1 MCTSPM
7 LLAVFIVA
15 CTTSSY
21 TTFAQ
26 LGVDNPVDKKA
37 LSQVGLSNPLIYKI
51 SDKGIY
57 NITVKSGQ
65 SSPLSG
71 LNFEIVFLNASFKN
85 TNAPLPGA
93 ESNVT
98 LDNPAAI
105 GLTVPS
111 TVEHVIPVKSF
122 NIVLTSSDGKELSK
136 KINEVPRGGRILENI
151 DLKGYIG
158 NITIN
163 LYDIV
168 PDPVVTDSIKK
179 QLNTSNDTAIVDS
192 AELQARVQKS

>member
-1 MCTSPM
+1 
-7 LLAVFIVA
+7 
-15 CTTSSY
+15 
-21 TTFAQ
+21 
-26 LGVDNPVDKKA
+26 
-37 LSQVGLSNPLIYKI
+37 
-51 SDKGIY
+51 
-57 NITVKSGQ
+57 
-65 SSPLSG
+65 
-71 LNFEIVFLNASFKN
+71 
-85 TNAPLPGA
+85 
-93 ESNVT
+93 
-98 LDNPAAI
+98 
-105 GLTVPS
+105 
-111 TVEHVIPVKSF
+111 VIPVKSF

>member
-1 MCTSPM
+1 MAN
-7 LLAVFIVA
+7 L
-15 CTTSSY
+15 
-21 TTFAQ
+21 TFAQ

-37 LSQVGLSNPLIYKI
+37 LSQVGLSNPLIHKI

-57 NITVKSGQ
+57 NITLKSSQ

-85 TNAPLPGA
+85 TNTPLPGA

-111 TVEHVIPVKSF
+111 VVEHVIPVKSF
-122 NIVLTSSDGKELSK
+122 NIVVTSSDQKELSK
-136 KINEVPRGGRILENI
+136 KINEVPKGGRILENV
-151 DLKGYIG
+151 DLKGYTG

-168 PDPVVTDSIKK
+168 PDPVVTDSLKK
-179 QLNTSNDTAIVDS
+179 QLNTFNDSAIIDS